1 MIIEIKDLP
10 PGQKIQ
16 RISVNV
22 EFCDSSIACD
32 SSITC
37 DSSGT
42 SEILEQTAFRE
53 VPGNQDKPTA
63 TAASVKNKKE
73 PKTEEQET
81 KKPDIPAEMLDLEL

>member
-63 TAASVKNKKE
+63 PVKNKKE